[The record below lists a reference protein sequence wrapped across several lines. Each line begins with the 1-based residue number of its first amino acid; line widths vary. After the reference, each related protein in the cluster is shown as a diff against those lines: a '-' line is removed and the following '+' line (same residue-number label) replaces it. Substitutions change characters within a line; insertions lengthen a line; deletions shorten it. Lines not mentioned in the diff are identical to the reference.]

1 MFESDVGSCCF
12 LVTCNCYS
20 CSRHAESRR
29 RKRKEEARQDAV
41 DQEAEEAER
50 AAAHQKQQEEVRLRA
65 DGQLPDQSALFV
77 GCLLATAFASLLTHR
92 AQRCVFLSSAASLPC
107 SCDSSSFCHH

>member
-1 MFESDVGSCCF
+1 M
-12 LVTCNCYS
+12 TCNCYS

-50 AAAHQKQQEEVRLRA
+50 AAAHQKQLEEVRLRA
-65 DGQLPDQSALFV
+65 DGQLPVQSAPFL
-77 GCLLATAFASLLTHR
+77 GCLLASAFASSLTHR
-92 AQRCVFLSSAASLPC
+92 AQRCVFLSSRASLPC
-107 SCDSSSFCHH
+107 WFESSSFCHH

>member
-1 MFESDVGSCCF
+1 MLGGFF
-12 LVTCNCYS
+12 VTCNCYS

-50 AAAHQKQQEEVRLRA
+50 AAAHQKQQEEVRVRA
-65 DGQLPDQSALFV
+65 DGQLPVQSVPFL
-77 GCLLATAFASLLTHR
+77 GCASASAFASLLTHR
-92 AQRCVFLSSAASLPC
+92 AQRCGFLSS
-107 SCDSSSFCHH
+107 

>member
-1 MFESDVGSCCF
+1 M
-12 LVTCNCYS
+12 TCNCYF

-50 AAAHQKQQEEVRLRA
+50 CAAHQKRQEEVRLRA
-65 DGQLPDQSALFV
+65 DGQLPVQSAPF
-77 GCLLATAFASLLTHR
+77 LASVA
-92 AQRCVFLSSAASLPC
+92 C
-107 SCDSSSFCHH
+107 